1 MRKVIFTVRLL
12 GAIGML
18 GLASAAHAQ
27 WAVIDVGAIAQ
38 LLNQIQIMEQELRT
52 AQNDLAQAQQLYQSV
67 TGTRGMQN
75 LLSGT
80 NRNYLPTNWT
90 QVLSAMSGTGSY
102 GSLNAGIQSSIA
114 ANSVLSPAAMQNF
127 SPAERTLVQTQR
139 QNTALLQNVSQQAL
153 ATTSSRFA
161 SMQTLINSI
170 GTARDPKAIQDLQAR
185 IIAEQATLQND
196 QTKLQALYQAAQ
208 AQELAR
214 RARAREQ
221 AISDGGSLR
230 QLPALGL

>member
-1 MRKVIFTVRLL
+1 MRKSILRVWLVALAVLGTVP
-12 GAIGML
+12 
-18 GLASAAHAQ
+18 AAHAQ

-52 AQNDLAQAQQLYQSV
+52 AQNDLAQAQQAYQSM
-67 TGTRGMQN
+67 TGSRGMQY

-80 NRNYLPTNWT
+80 VRNYLPSNWT
-90 QVLSAMSGTGSY
+90 QVQSAMNGTGSY
-102 GSLNAGIQSSIA
+102 GSLNTGIQSSIA
-114 ANSVLSPAAMQNF
+114 ANSVLSPAAMQNL
-127 SPAERTLVQTQR
+127 SPADRTLIQTQR

-161 SMQTLINSI
+161 SVQTLINSI
-170 GTARDPKAIQDLQAR
+170 GTATDPKAIQDLQAR
-185 IIAEQATLQND
+185 IFAEQAMLQTD

-208 AQELAR
+208 AQEVAR

-230 QLPALGL
+230 QLPPLGL

>member
-1 MRKVIFTVRLL
+1 MRNAFLRVWILATV
-12 GAIGML
+12 GTF
-18 GLASAAHAQ
+18 GLIPAAHAQ

-52 AQNDLAQAQQLYQSV
+52 AQNDLSQAQQAYQSM

-80 NRNYLPTNWT
+80 TRNYLPANWT

-102 GSLNAGIQSSIA
+102 SALNSGIQSSIA
-114 ANSVLSPAAMQNF
+114 ANSVLSPAAMQNM
-127 SPAERTLVQTQR
+127 SPAERTLIQTQR

-153 ATTSSRFA
+153 STTSSRFA
-161 SMQTLINSI
+161 SMQTLISTI
-170 GTARDPKAIQDLQAR
+170 GTATDPKAIQDLQAR
-185 IIAEQATLQND
+185 IGAEQAMLQND
-196 QTKLQALYQAAQ
+196 QSKLQALYQAAQ
-208 AQELAR
+208 AQEVAR

-230 QLPALGL
+230 QLPPLGL